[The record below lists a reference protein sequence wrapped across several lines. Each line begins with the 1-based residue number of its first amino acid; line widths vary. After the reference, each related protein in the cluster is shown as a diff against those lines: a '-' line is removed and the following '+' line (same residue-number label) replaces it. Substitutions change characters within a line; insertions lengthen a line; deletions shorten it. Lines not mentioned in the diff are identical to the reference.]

1 MLGEESALYSGQDG
15 AFVNSLGSKLGFGL
29 GSTLGE
35 SPGTGLGSVL
45 VNQLDS

>member
-1 MLGEESALYSGQDG
+1 MLGEGYVLYSGQDG

-35 SPGTGLGSVL
+35 SPGTGSESVF